1 MSRNEWA
8 MKFDDLKQDL
18 IAERKAVSQLK
29 SQLKDD
35 ETNLRDQ

>member
-18 IAERKAVSQLK
+18 VAEWKTVSQLK
-29 SQLKDD
+29 YQLKDN

>member
-18 IAERKAVSQLK
+18 IVERKTVSQLK